1 MQEAWVQSLGG
12 EDPLEKERATLF
24 LPGTSC
30 GQRSLEGY
38 SPWGYKQS
46 DMIWWLSM
54 YALFNKSILCNWILQ
69 WNTTKNG

>member
-46 DMIWWLSM
+46 DMIW
-54 YALFNKSILCNWILQ
+54 
-69 WNTTKNG
+69 